1 MTHFEHDSESSSPA
15 PQGDRADAF
24 TSAPQGAPSRRRTRR
39 PLAIGAVVLL
49 VAAFSYLIYGGVEE
63 NLVYFLTPSELVAK
77 GDKAV
82 DRPVRLG
89 GQVVPGSV
97 EWNAESLNLRFR
109 VTDGT
114 REIAVHSKGAP
125 PQMFRPGIGVVVEGK
140 LAKNAVFESH
150 SLMVKHSNEYRAP
163 TPGETHPERID
174 KTLIRGSGA

>member
-1 MTHFEHDSESSSPA
+1 MSASTESGPDGGA
-15 PQGDRADAF
+15 TP
-24 TSAPQGAPSRRRTRR
+24 SARNPSRK
-39 PLAIGAVVLL
+39 PLAIGAIAVLL
-49 VAAFSYLIYGGVEE
+49 GGFGYLAYGGVEE

-77 GDKAV
+77 GDKAI

-97 EWNAESLNLRFR
+97 QWNADKLDLRFR

-114 REIAVHSKGAP
+114 NEVLVHSTGAP
-125 PQMFRPGIGVVVEGK
+125 PQMFRAGIGVVVEGRHDRSG
-140 LAKNAVFESH
+140 VFKSH

-163 TPGETHPERID
+163 TPGDSAHPARLD

>member
-1 MTHFEHDSESSSPA
+1 MSASTESGP
-15 PQGDRADAF
+15 D
-24 TSAPQGAPSRRRTRR
+24 GAATPSVRNPSRK
-39 PLAIGAVVLL
+39 PLAIGAIAVLL
-49 VAAFSYLIYGGVEE
+49 GAFGYLAYGGVEE

-77 GDKAV
+77 GDKAI

-97 EWNAESLNLRFR
+97 QWNADKLDLRFR

-114 REIAVHSKGAP
+114 KEVLVHSTGAP
-125 PQMFRPGIGVVVEGK
+125 PQMFRAGIGVVVEGRHDRSG
-140 LAKNAVFESH
+140 VFKSH

-163 TPGETHPERID
+163 TPGDSAHPARLD